1 MNVLRLIAV
10 SVLALFPLEAE
21 SQAFPDQPDWAKA
34 EVITVQLSNFKF
46 TPATLHLKHG
56 EAYDLRL
63 QNLASGG
70 HDFAAKEFFT
80 DAQIKADDRA
90 KVVGGKVSLAPGQ
103 TINMHIFLPRAG
115 TYKVHCT
122 HFMHGALGMTGEIA
136 VQ

>member
-10 SVLALFPLEAE
+10 SVLVLFPLEAE
-21 SQAFPDQPDWAKA
+21 SQAVPDQPDWAKA

-46 TPATLHLKHG
+46 NPATIHLKHG
-56 EAYDLRL
+56 VAYDLRL

-70 HDFAAKEFFT
+70 HNFAAQEFFAG
-80 DAQIKADDRA
+80 AQIKADDRA
-90 KVVGGKVSLAPGQ
+90 KVDGGKVALNGGQ
-103 TINMHIFLPRAG
+103 TIDLHFFSPRAG

-122 HFMHGALGMTGEIA
+122 HFMHSAFGMTGEIV